1 MNGWNLE
8 SMDSGDKRRIGP
20 MKYRFTHHM
29 RVMIV
34 CLQYH
39 KVRNALKA
47 ENKGEAAASKCCHV
61 GPRHLK
67 NFMHA

>member
-29 RVMIV
+29 LVMIV
-34 CLQYH
+34 AISQSTEC
-39 KVRNALKA
+39 A
-47 ENKGEAAASKCCHV
+47 EG
-61 GPRHLK
+61 
-67 NFMHA
+67 